1 MHIPWYDVEDREI
14 EPIARPNEYV
24 EFPID
29 DYGDLSR
36 TIILKIHGGVVHDAP
51 PGLKV
56 PNGFVVTED
65 DYIGFLT
72 ESPVENLVPAQLLT
86 KLRESHF
93 LFLGYGV
100 REWSLRVFLR
110 RVWHEGEPGAT
121 SWAVQASADERD
133 DDFWRTLEVERVDI
147 SPVDYLTDLER
158 FVTL

>member
-1 MHIPWYDVEDREI
+1 
-14 EPIARPNEYV
+14 
-24 EFPID
+24 
-29 DYGDLSR
+29 
-36 TIILKIHGGVVHDAP
+36 LKIHGGAVHDAP

-133 DDFWRTLEVERVDI
+133 DDFWRTLEVERFDI

-158 FVTL
+158 FVRL